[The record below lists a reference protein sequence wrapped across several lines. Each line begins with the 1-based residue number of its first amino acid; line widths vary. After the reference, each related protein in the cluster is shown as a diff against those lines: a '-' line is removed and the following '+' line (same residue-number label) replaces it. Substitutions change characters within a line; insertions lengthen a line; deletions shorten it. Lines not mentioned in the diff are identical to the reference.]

1 MNFSISVVIP
11 NYNGKSLL
19 ADVLP
24 SVVIALSTLSSSSEI
39 IVVDDNSTDDS
50 IAFIKSNFPEIIV
63 LKNEINLGFSGTMN
77 KGIYAASMDL
87 VLILNNDVKLLP
99 GYFEDQLRFFEKPDT
114 FGVNAT
120 VLNWDSEILQ
130 GGGKL
135 ISRHLFKIKANQNYY
150 VTDLPTDKNAEY
162 LSMFLG
168 GTNALVD
175 RKKLLQLQGYNDLFS
190 PFYVEDVELSVRA
203 LRMGWKMYYAPASE
217 CMHQISTTITK
228 YNKKKK
234 IKYLTLRNK
243 YYLHFIHL
251 NGLTLFG
258 WYLQTYLEI
267 AMRLITLNGTH
278 LKAFLTFMKTKK
290 EAKIEKL
297 KFQQLMA
304 LNKVPNEAL
313 FDIINNY
320 KAETLARIQP
330 KNN

>member
-24 SVVIALSTLSSSSEI
+24 SVVIALSTLPSSSEI

-50 IAFIKSNFPEIIV
+50 IAFIKANFPKIIV
-63 LKNEINLGFSGTMN
+63 LKNEINLGFSRTMN

-99 GYFEDQLRFFEKPDT
+99 GYFEDQLRFFEKPNT

-150 VTDLPTDKNAEY
+150 VTDLPADKNAQY

-175 RKKLLQLQGYNDLFS
+175 RKKLLLLQGYNDLFS
-190 PFYVEDVELSVRA
+190 PFYVEDVELSLRA
-203 LRMGWKMYYAPASE
+203 LRMGWKMYYAPTSE
-217 CMHQISTTITK
+217 CMHQVSTTINK

-251 NGLTLFG
+251 SGLTLFG
-258 WYLQTYLEI
+258 WYLQTFLEI

-304 LNKVPNEAL
+304 LNKVPNEGL
-313 FDIINNY
+313 FDIISNY

>member
-24 SVVIALSTLSSSSEI
+24 SVITALASLNSSSEI

-50 IAFIKSNFPEIIV
+50 ITFINANFPDIIV
-63 LKNEINLGFSGTMN
+63 LKNEVNLGFSGTMN

-114 FGVNAT
+114 FGVNGT

-175 RKKLLQLQGYNDLFS
+175 RKKLLLLQGYNDLFS
-190 PFYVEDVELSVRA
+190 PFYVEDVELSIRA
-203 LRMGWKMYYAPASE
+203 LRMGWKMYYSPASE
-217 CMHQISTTITK
+217 CMHQVSTTINK

-251 NGLTLFG
+251 SGLTLLG
-258 WYLQTYLEI
+258 WYLQTFLEI

-304 LNKVPNEAL
+304 LNKVPQQPL
-313 FDIINNY
+313 FDIISNY

>member
-24 SVVIALSTLSSSSEI
+24 SVVTALASLNSSSEI

-50 IAFIKSNFPEIIV
+50 IAFIKATFPEIIV
-63 LKNEINLGFSGTMN
+63 LKNKINLGFSGTMN
-77 KGIYAASMDL
+77 KGIYAAGMDL

-120 VLNWDSEILQ
+120 VLNWDSKILQ

-150 VTDLPTDKNAEY
+150 VTDLPADKNEEY

-203 LRMGWKMYYAPASE
+203 LRMGWKMYYSPTSE
-217 CMHQISTTITK
+217 CMHQISTTINK

-251 NGLTLFG
+251 SGLTLFG
-258 WYLQTYLEI
+258 WYLQTFLEI
-267 AMRLITLNGTH
+267 AMRLVTFNGTH
-278 LKAFLTFMKTKK
+278 LKAFLTFMRTKK

-297 KFQQLMA
+297 KFQQLMT
-304 LNKVPNEAL
+304 LNKVPNQAL
-313 FDIINNY
+313 FDIISNY